1 MICKRKPEKQHVHA
15 CAKTLPR
22 RWLIT
27 LEVIKLK
34 KEPRKSFYA
43 VRNMHSQV
51 CAELSPSL
59 GSCQRADV
67 LCRILCL
74 VFVLFFFLN
83 STALWNPFLECQTYY
98 DKSQVLQA
106 NPNLAG
112 FRDGWYAIWELAHVS
127 LWMES
132 GNVGL
137 PPMKFPPRV
146 MRLMRTHPN
155 SLHRR
160 LSRAWK
166 KGTGYPETW
175 VAVREIS
182 SSPLELSVKHLEVL
196 GMKALRGY
204 KPFITIFR
212 TGSSD
217 RRGQKH

>member
-1 MICKRKPEKQHVHA
+1 MCWTEPLPWFLPKGW
-15 CAKTLPR
+15 CAMPH
-22 RWLIT
+22 IM
-27 LEVIKLK
+27 
-34 KEPRKSFYA
+34 FG
-43 VRNMHSQV
+43 V
-51 CAELSPSL
+51 CF
-59 GSCQRADV
+59 
-67 LCRILCL
+67 I
-74 VFVLFFFLN
+74 FFLN

-166 KGTGYPETW
+166 KGTGYPARDVGGCERDKLQPSRVVSQAFRGTW
-175 VAVREIS
+175 NESTQR
-182 SSPLELSVKHLEVL
+182 L
-196 GMKALRGY
+196 
-204 KPFITIFR
+204 
-212 TGSSD
+212 
-217 RRGQKH
+217 

>member
-74 VFVLFFFLN
+74 VFVLFFFFKLHSSMEPILRMPDILWQVPGLASQPKPGWVQRWMICHLGAGPCFSLN
-83 STALWNPFLECQTYY
+83 GVRKCRPTTNEVP
-98 DKSQVLQA
+98 SQGYETNENA
-106 NPNLAG
+106 S
-112 FRDGWYAIWELAHVS
+112 E
-127 LWMES
+127 
-132 GNVGL
+132 
-137 PPMKFPPRV
+137 FPPQEAVKSLEEGDRV
-146 MRLMRTHPN
+146 SRDVGGCERDKLQPSRVVSQAFRGTWNESTQRL
-155 SLHRR
+155 
-160 LSRAWK
+160 
-166 KGTGYPETW
+166 
-175 VAVREIS
+175 
-182 SSPLELSVKHLEVL
+182 
-196 GMKALRGY
+196 
-204 KPFITIFR
+204 
-212 TGSSD
+212 
-217 RRGQKH
+217 